1 MIFFLLSVGLRGRRA
16 SRRKR
21 DVATSAGT
29 LAFFSELNLLTEDQ
43 HTGAGSHVALTPR
56 RSPVA
61 LTRQLIAKKTTKIT
75 PWANCRQA
83 GRTVTSYW
91 APDPSRLQYTS
102 HL

>member
-21 DVATSAGT
+21 DVAASAGT
-29 LAFFSELNLLTEDQ
+29 LAFFSESNLLTEGQ
-43 HTGAGSHVALTPR
+43 GTGSGSHVALTLR

-61 LTRQLIAKKTTKIT
+61 KTLPLIAKWTTKIT

-83 GRTVTSYW
+83 GQTVTSYW